1 MVKINGIEKELP
13 ANTTVS
19 QYLEYLESQG
29 YRINL
34 VAVERNGDIVPKSAY
49 DATLLQDLD
58 ELEVV
63 SFVGGG

>member
-1 MVKINGIEKELP
+1 MIKINGTEKELP

-19 QYLEYLESQG
+19 QYLETQG

-49 DATLLQDLD
+49 DTTVLQDLD
-58 ELEVV
+58 EVEVV
-63 SFVGGG
+63 SYMISRNLE